1 MPSVYLTVAAD
12 LVMSQ
17 VAEPVRFV
25 IETKARIL
33 PQNER
38 YWYYTKKSLV
48 KQFNV
53 RVERRADNQDFFD
66 VVGID
71 KSEEIELNRSK
82 MNLTLQ
88 LANLTASTWSSL
100 KSPPLYADEA
110 DHSPPMVA
118 MDDDEDGIGQVSH

>member
-1 MPSVYLTVAAD
+1 M
-12 LVMSQ
+12 
-17 VAEPVRFV
+17 
-25 IETKARIL
+25 

-38 YWYYTKKSLV
+38 YWYYAKKSLV

-53 RVERRADNQDFFD
+53 RVERRSDNKDFFD

-82 MNLTLQ
+82 LNLTLQ

-100 KSPPLYADEA
+100 KSPPIAGNFIVVLMITKLLVNIYFLPSKLYGSSKSRFLAKN
-110 DHSPPMVA
+110 
-118 MDDDEDGIGQVSH
+118 QL

>member
-1 MPSVYLTVAAD
+1 M
-12 LVMSQ
+12 
-17 VAEPVRFV
+17 
-25 IETKARIL
+25 

-38 YWYYTKKSLV
+38 YWYYAKKSLV

-53 RVERRADNQDFFD
+53 RVERRSDNKDFFD

-82 MNLTLQ
+82 LNLTLQ

-100 KSPPLYADEA
+100 KSPPIAGNFIVVLKDFLVVLIITKLYRI
-110 DHSPPMVA
+110 PNV
-118 MDDDEDGIGQVSH
+118 GIFFICFSKKLKTF

>member
-1 MPSVYLTVAAD
+1 MG
-12 LVMSQ
+12 Q

-38 YWYYTKKSLV
+38 YWYYAKKSLV

-53 RVERRADNQDFFD
+53 RVERQAENQELFD
-66 VVGID
+66 VIGID

-82 MNLTLQ
+82 MNLTMQ

-100 KSPPLYADEA
+100 KSPPQVRLFIKVIFYTLPFARKM
-110 DHSPPMVA
+110 SVVLNRPPSQI
-118 MDDDEDGIGQVSH
+118 DQLLKID

>member
-1 MPSVYLTVAAD
+1 MIKNDKIFCNVT
-12 LVMSQ
+12 
-17 VAEPVRFV
+17 PVSKNR
-25 IETKARIL
+25 ARIL

-38 YWYYTKKSLV
+38 YWYYAKKSLV

-53 RVERRADNQDFFD
+53 RVERRSDNKDFFD

-100 KSPPLYADEA
+100 KSPPMAG
-110 DHSPPMVA
+110 S
-118 MDDDEDGIGQVSH
+118 

>member
-1 MPSVYLTVAAD
+1 M
-12 LVMSQ
+12 
-17 VAEPVRFV
+17 
-25 IETKARIL
+25 

-38 YWYYTKKSLV
+38 YWYYAKKSLV

-53 RVERRADNQDFFD
+53 RVERRSDNKDFFD

-82 MNLTLQ
+82 LNLTLQ

-100 KSPPLYADEA
+100 KSPPIAGNFTFCAYNNLITVRA
-110 DHSPPMVA
+110 PL
-118 MDDDEDGIGQVSH
+118 

>member
-1 MPSVYLTVAAD
+1 MT
-12 LVMSQ
+12 
-17 VAEPVRFV
+17 PVSKNR
-25 IETKARIL
+25 ARIL

-38 YWYYTKKSLV
+38 YWYYAKKSLV

-53 RVERRADNQDFFD
+53 RVERRSDNKDFFD

-100 KSPPLYADEA
+100 KSPPMASNWLISIYQKIEFLGLSGHPSCSNGLMWHQDL
-110 DHSPPMVA
+110 
-118 MDDDEDGIGQVSH
+118 

>member
-1 MPSVYLTVAAD
+1 M
-12 LVMSQ
+12 
-17 VAEPVRFV
+17 
-25 IETKARIL
+25 

-38 YWYYTKKSLV
+38 YWYYAKKSLV

-53 RVERRADNQDFFD
+53 RVERRSDNKDFFD

-82 MNLTLQ
+82 LNLTLQ

-100 KSPPLYADEA
+100 KSPPIAGNFYCCAYNNLIAVRTPLQLA
-110 DHSPPMVA
+110 VCICLLHF
-118 MDDDEDGIGQVSH
+118 